1 MAKATQTKKKTTTK
15 VSFKKSGGSGG
26 DTMKCNVCG
35 GSGVQKKPSRKKK

>member
-15 VSFKKSGGSGG
+15 VSFKKSGSSG

-35 GSGVQKKPSRKKK
+35 GSGVQKKPNRKKKK